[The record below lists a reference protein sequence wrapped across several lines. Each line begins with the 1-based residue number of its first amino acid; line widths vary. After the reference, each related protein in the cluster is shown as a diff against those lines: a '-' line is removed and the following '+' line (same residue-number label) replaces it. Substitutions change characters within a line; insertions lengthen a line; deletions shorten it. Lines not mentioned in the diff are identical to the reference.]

1 MAEVSGADLS
11 GRRILVTG
19 ASADSD
25 IGFGIAKALAER
37 GARLVLAGRRPEP
50 LEAARAQLPRAG
62 EHLAAPFDLGD
73 LDAIPAWLKQ
83 LAASGGPFAGIV
95 HSASHQGYS
104 PLAKVDRAEFDRYFG
119 INVGAAIL
127 LARAL
132 RQRNVA
138 APDAA
143 ILYIGS
149 VAGLRGQKGRVL
161 YAASKAALAA
171 VTRSAALELADL
183 GIRVN
188 CLAPALVR
196 GAQADK
202 QFALLSADQNKALE
216 AAHPLGLGVPRDVG
230 EAAAFL
236 LSPAARW
243 ITGVTLPVDGGFM
256 AL

>member
-1 MAEVSGADLS
+1 MSADLA

-25 IGFGIAKALAER
+25 IGLGIALKLAER
-37 GARLVLAGRRPEP
+37 GARLVLAGRRAEP
-50 LEAARAQLPRAG
+50 LEATREQLPRTA
-62 EHLAAPFDLGD
+62 EHLVAPFDLTD
-73 LDAIPAWLKQ
+73 LDAIPAWLKR
-83 LAASGGPFAGIV
+83 LAAEGGAFAGIV

-104 PLAKVDRAEFDRYFG
+104 PIAKIDRAEFDRYFG
-119 INVGAAIL
+119 LNVGAAIL
-127 LARAL
+127 LARAF

-138 APDAA
+138 TPEAA
-143 ILYIGS
+143 LLYIGS

-171 VTRSAALELADL
+171 VTRSAALELVDL

-188 CLAPALVR
+188 CVAPALVR
-196 GAQADK
+196 GAQAEK
-202 QFALLSADQNKALE
+202 QFALLSAEQNKALE
-216 AAHPLGLGVPRDVG
+216 AAHPLGLGVPTDVA
-230 EAAAFL
+230 EAVAFL

-256 AL
+256 AV

>member
-1 MAEVSGADLS
+1 VTTDLT

-19 ASADSD
+19 ASFDSD
-25 IGFGIAKALAER
+25 IGFGIAQILAER
-37 GARLVLAGRRPEP
+37 GARLVLAGRRGDA
-50 LEAARAQLPRAG
+50 LEATRERLPRAD
-62 EHLAAPFDLGD
+62 EHLSAPFDLAD
-73 LDAIPAWLKQ
+73 LDAIPAWLKA
-83 LAASGGPFAGIV
+83 LAASGGAFAGIV

-104 PLAKVDRAEFDRYFG
+104 PLAKVDRAQFEQYFG
-119 INVGAAIL
+119 VNVGAAIL

-161 YAASKAALAA
+161 YAAAKAALVA

-188 CLAPALVR
+188 CVAPALVR
-196 GAQADK
+196 GAQAEK
-202 QFALLSADQNKALE
+202 QFTLLSAEQTQVLE
-216 AAHPLGLGVPRDVG
+216 AAHPLGLGKPVDVA

-256 AL
+256 AV